1 MRKFILVVLLIV
13 VAIICFC
20 IIGIG
25 IKIGPLKI
33 YSYKE
38 IQKASSE
45 RKVLLAELNEKNGN
59 EFETTQKSLLSS
71 AEKYQEKK
79 EQYDSLV
86 ESGDLTAESN
96 IYNSS
101 LYDIDFLLTVV
112 GKYATQN
119 GVTLQFDVFKSTS
132 STSVSTE
139 YIICDLSFTV
149 TGDYIPITNYI
160 SNIEDDDTLN
170 FEISDFVLEK
180 GGQNLQATFTVK
192 NVPINSKNLSSIP
205 TTSKPNIK
213 VMN

>member
-1 MRKFILVVLLIV
+1 MRKFILVLLLIIL
-13 VAIICFC
+13 AIISFSV
-20 IIGIG
+20 IAIG
-25 IKIGPLKI
+25 IKIGPFKI
-33 YSYKE
+33 YNYSE
-38 IQKASSE
+38 IEEASIQRKA
-45 RKVLLAELNEKNGN
+45 LLAELNNKNEN
-59 EFETTQKSLLSS
+59 EFETTQKSLLS
-71 AEKYQEKK
+71 AVDKYQEKK

-101 LYDIDFLLTVV
+101 LYDIDFLLTSV

-119 GVTLQFDVFKSTS
+119 GITLQFDVFKSTS
-132 STSVSTE
+132 STSISTE

-170 FEISDFVLEK
+170 FEINDFVLEK
-180 GGQNLQATFTVK
+180 GGQNLQATFIVK